1 MDDFCET
8 TINLVSLRSFPSLN
22 FKKRT
27 IIQEFSTIFFLQT
40 HPIVRESFKR
50 NKGKTKKKKI
60 YLLIRQFLTISHA
73 SFFSSNFNKSTLRK
87 RICTTGQAFFFLFGS
102 KNLLAAFFFA
112 ISALI
117 QEAARAPPFSLSF
130 LLWPTKQENDC
141 VQQVSLSRFPRPVM
155 NILFYLPFT
164 RLRAL
169 RPMTCLLTSTIA
181 CTSVDRPF
189 LSGPNTDLS
198 IFIRPI
204 MLAFTRHAYHDSDW

>member
-102 KNLLAAFFFA
+102 KNLLAAFFFLLFRLWYKKRREHRHL
-112 ISALI
+112 ALVF
-117 QEAARAPPFSLSF
+117 FSGQRNRK
-130 LLWPTKQENDC
+130 TT
-141 VQQVSLSRFPRPVM
+141 VSNRCR
-155 NILFYLPFT
+155 
-164 RLRAL
+164 
-169 RPMTCLLTSTIA
+169 
-181 CTSVDRPF
+181 
-189 LSGPNTDLS
+189 
-198 IFIRPI
+198 
-204 MLAFTRHAYHDSDW
+204 

>member
-1 MDDFCET
+1 MDDFCEMM
-8 TINLVSLRSFPSLN
+8 INLLSLFSSLN
-22 FKKRT
+22 FKKR
-27 IIQEFSTIFFLQT
+27 IINPNFNEHEKSII
-40 HPIVRESFKR
+40 HESSK
-50 NKGKTKKKKI
+50 KSKSKTKKSVYLSQFRTHFFLSFKLFNKPKNNLLKLFFFQRYYNPKI
-60 YLLIRQFLTISHA
+60 Y
-73 SFFSSNFNKSTLRK
+73 RK
-87 RICTTGQAFFFLFGS
+87 
-102 KNLLAAFFFA
+102 LAAFLLFRA
-112 ISALI
+112 RRWYKKRRDT
-117 QEAARAPPFSLSF
+117 RAPFSPFSSLG
-130 LLWPTKQENDC
+130 WPTKQENDC

-181 CTSVDRPF
+181 CTNVDRPF

>member
-102 KNLLAAFFFA
+102 KNLLAAFFFCYFGSDTRSGASTA
-112 ISALI
+112 I
-117 QEAARAPPFSLSF
+117 
-130 LLWPTKQENDC
+130 
-141 VQQVSLSRFPRPVM
+141 
-155 NILFYLPFT
+155 
-164 RLRAL
+164 
-169 RPMTCLLTSTIA
+169 
-181 CTSVDRPF
+181 
-189 LSGPNTDLS
+189 
-198 IFIRPI
+198 
-204 MLAFTRHAYHDSDW
+204 